1 MYIFFHLD
9 ILKLNSRLFRLK
21 NQLDEIKP
29 IFRYLIFHQKPSALK
44 KNLFNSNFLN
54 LFLIKKL
61 RNSN

>member
-29 IFRYLIFHQKPSALK
+29 TSLFRYLIFHQKPSALK

-54 LFLIKKL
+54 LFLI
-61 RNSN
+61 RII